1 VVGWSWGDPL
11 FVLGGMASVL
21 VLVAA
26 GIGILFTSRRWRL
39 SGFVPF
45 GLAAALALD
54 EMLIAAI
61 TWSGFALQL
70 AVTFVFDQRRA
81 RTEATHT

>member
-1 VVGWSWGDPL
+1 
-11 FVLGGMASVL
+11 
-21 VLVAA
+21 
-26 GIGILFTSRRWRL
+26 LFTSSRWRR

-45 GLAAALALD
+45 GLAASLALD

-70 AVTFVFDQRRA
+70 AVSSVLDQRRA
-81 RTEATHT
+81 RTEAAHT